1 MHLVTHLI
9 TIPWPLRP
17 GFFITLLAYLIDAA
31 AVAIVLGMAYALMRG
46 FLCLDGEHGMLPG
59 SCSGTGKTS
68 VKARRTGGWNYPMSI
83 NHQEGSQ
90 HEA

>member
-9 TIPWPLRP
+9 TIPWPLQP

-59 SCSGTGKTS
+59 LWSGADKPC
-68 VKARRTGGWNYPMSI
+68 VKARHTSGWNYPLSL